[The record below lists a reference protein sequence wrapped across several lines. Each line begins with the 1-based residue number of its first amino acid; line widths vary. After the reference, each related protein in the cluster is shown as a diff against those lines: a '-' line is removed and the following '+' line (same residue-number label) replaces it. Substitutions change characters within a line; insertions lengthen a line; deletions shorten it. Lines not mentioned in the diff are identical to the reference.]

1 MLCFIWI
8 FFFLVENKIYT
19 WLIQCVMVSY
29 IILKQHFESLVNLS
43 SLDFL
48 MWKIIV
54 PTSLGFW
61 GLDEIIPA
69 KFWAQCLAQ
78 GKCLMLFFI
87 LLRAL
92 HLSSGITN
100 SIKSLS
106 SISSI
111 LHRTILDP
119 QWALHLIVE
128 RTLWLN
134 TNVHIKLFTC
144 ILKLLVSF
152 SVENWGSSS
161 NHKFSYGYTFKIKTG
176 FLTSFFLFASR
187 CGKFSL
193 KFVWFPIFSTM
204 KEHW

>member
-1 MLCFIWI
+1 
-8 FFFLVENKIYT
+8 
-19 WLIQCVMVSY
+19 MVSY
-29 IILKQHFESLVNLS
+29 VILKQPFESLVNLS

-48 MWKIIV
+48 LWKIIA
-54 PTSLGFW
+54 PSSLGFW
-61 GLDEIIPA
+61 GLDEIMPA
-69 KFWAQCLAQ
+69 KLWTQCLTQ
-78 GKCLMLFFI
+78 EKYLMLFFI
-87 LLRAL
+87 LLRTL

-100 SIKSLS
+100 SMKSLF

-144 ILKLLVSF
+144 ILKLLVSV
-152 SVENWGSSS
+152 SVKNWGSSS

-176 FLTSFFLFASR
+176 FLTSFFFFLFASR
-187 CGKFSL
+187 CGKFFL
-193 KFVWFPIFSTM
+193 KGQVYLFLWFPIFSTT
-204 KEHW
+204 KEHWQ

>member
-1 MLCFIWI
+1 
-8 FFFLVENKIYT
+8 
-19 WLIQCVMVSY
+19 MVSY
-29 IILKQHFESLVNLS
+29 IILKQPFESLVNFS

-48 MWKIIV
+48 LWKIIV

-69 KFWAQCLAQ
+69 KLWAQCLAQ
-78 GKCLMLFFI
+78 GKCLMVFFI

-128 RTLWLN
+128 RTLWL
-134 TNVHIKLFTC
+134 TKVHIKLFTC

-152 SVENWGSSS
+152 SAENWGSSS
-161 NHKFSYGYTFKIKTG
+161 NHRFSYGYTFKIKTG
-176 FLTSFFLFASR
+176 FLTSFFFFFLFASR
-187 CGKFSL
+187 CGKFFL
-193 KFVWFPIFSTM
+193 KGQVYLSVWFPIFSAT

>member
-1 MLCFIWI
+1 MRERSKLLFKLLIFFFLLCFVWI

-19 WLIQCVMVSY
+19 WLIVRYGVLYNSQY
-29 IILKQHFESLVNLS
+29 PFESLVNLS
-43 SLDFL
+43 SLNFL
-48 MWKIIV
+48 LWKIIV

-69 KFWAQCLAQ
+69 KLWAQCLAQ

-87 LLRAL
+87 LRAL

-134 TNVHIKLFTC
+134 TNVHTQLFTC

-152 SVENWGSSS
+152 SAENWGSSS
-161 NHKFSYGYTFKIKTG
+161 NHTFSYGYTLKIKTG
-176 FLTSFFLFASR
+176 FLTSFF
-187 CGKFSL
+187 
-193 KFVWFPIFSTM
+193 
-204 KEHW
+204 

>member
-1 MLCFIWI
+1 
-8 FFFLVENKIYT
+8 
-19 WLIQCVMVSY
+19 MVSY
-29 IILKQHFESLVNLS
+29 IILKQPFESLVNLS

-48 MWKIIV
+48 LWKIIV
-54 PTSLGFW
+54 PTSLDFW

-69 KFWAQCLAQ
+69 KLWAQCLAQ
-78 GKCLMLFFI
+78 GKCLMVFFI

-128 RTLWLN
+128 RTLWL

-152 SVENWGSSS
+152 SAENWGSSS
-161 NHKFSYGYTFKIKTG
+161 NHRFSYGYTFKIKTG
-176 FLTSFFLFASR
+176 FLTSFFFFFLFASR
-187 CGKFSL
+187 CGKFFL
-193 KFVWFPIFSTM
+193 KGQVYLSVWFPIFSAT